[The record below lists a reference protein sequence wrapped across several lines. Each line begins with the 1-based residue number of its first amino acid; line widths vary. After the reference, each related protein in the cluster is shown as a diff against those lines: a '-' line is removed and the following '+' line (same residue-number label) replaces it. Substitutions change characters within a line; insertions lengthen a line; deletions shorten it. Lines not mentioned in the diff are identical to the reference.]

1 MLDKRQFYING
12 QWVDP
17 IAPNDLEVIN
27 PSNEEVCAIISLG
40 SSADTDL
47 AIESANKA
55 LPSWSKTSKEER
67 LKLIEK
73 LYEIYKARWN
83 DMTESISLEMGAPYD
98 WANEEQSKS
107 CLLYTSP
114 SPRARG

>member
-55 LPSWSKTSKEER
+55 LPLWSKTSKDTSCFVITVIITNFAQNQSCTFVTYLALLSR
-67 LKLIEK
+67 TFLNFGLKCC
-73 LYEIYKARWN
+73 EIV
-83 DMTESISLEMGAPYD
+83 S
-98 WANEEQSKS
+98 
-107 CLLYTSP
+107 
-114 SPRARG
+114 

>member
-47 AIESANKA
+47 AIESASKA
-55 LPSWSKTSKEER
+55 LPSWSKTSKVD
-67 LKLIEK
+67 
-73 LYEIYKARWN
+73 N
-83 DMTESISLEMGAPYD
+83 
-98 WANEEQSKS
+98 
-107 CLLYTSP
+107 
-114 SPRARG
+114 